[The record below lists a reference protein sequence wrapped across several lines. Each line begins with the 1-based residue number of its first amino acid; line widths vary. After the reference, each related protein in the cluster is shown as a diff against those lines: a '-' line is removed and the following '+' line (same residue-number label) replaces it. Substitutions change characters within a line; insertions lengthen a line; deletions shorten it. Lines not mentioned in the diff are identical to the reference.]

1 MKIKIP
7 TEKDLELLIIEE
19 EKIRSSEEYRN
30 ECTKVKDISNGW
42 LEITKNIQEKLI
54 SDNGYDGVSFHI
66 VLNMLRT
73 AQYLYPNNKIF
84 KEVPVYVR
92 ENKANQGKYNID
104 DIMKHIDVYTIN
116 ESKISTSEI
125 LSNEKLNIIFAGS
138 HT

>member
-66 VLNMLRT
+66 ALNMLRT